1 MPAHDTVRGRRAFV
15 PGPQRI
21 RCGVWT
27 PSHRGSRSVA
37 PSSASRARNA
47 ASTVAGSLCAQ
58 TAQMPSPFSAS
69 CGRGLHSCPAAQR
82 ARCGVW
88 TPRYRGSRSVAP
100 SSASRARNTAS
111 AAAGSLRAHTR
122 QTPRPRRTLVG
133 RGEHSCPA
141 PQRARCGVWTPRYRG
156 SRSVAP
162 SSASRARN
170 AASVVAGSCR
180 AHIRQGPCP
189 LSRLSGRGEHSCPA
203 AQRTRCGALLPSH
216 RGSRS
221 VAPSAAS
228 RARNAAS
235 AAAGSWPA
243 HVRQPEPCPRR
254 TVCGVGEHSC
264 PAPQRIRCGV

>member
-1 MPAHDTVRGRRAFV
+1 MPAQDTVRGRRAFV

-69 CGRGLHSCPAAQR
+69 CGRGLHSCPAA
-82 ARCGVW
+82 
-88 TPRYRGSRSVAP
+88 
-100 SSASRARNTAS
+100 
-111 AAAGSLRAHTR
+111 
-122 QTPRPRRTLVG
+122 
-133 RGEHSCPA
+133 
-141 PQRARCGVWTPRYRG
+141 QRARCGVWTPRYRG